1 MAKKYLSK
9 EINFNVAPV
18 MWQGLYTFPGPNGST
33 SNFFTGIIAVKH
45 PLEVIIP
52 DFYCQGNSYI
62 GGNGDIK
69 GSLVVGQISAE
80 VVVQAASEPPYGG
93 DGTIVI
99 LATVPRIDLED
110 GDIWA
115 TGNITA
121 EKNIE
126 AWENITA
133 GGNINAD
140 GNIRAA
146 GAVSSNDGGHVL
158 SAKKNFDIP
167 HPTKEGWRLRHT
179 CPEAP
184 YNDVYIRGRVVN
196 ENEIELPNYWK
207 NFVDIQ
213 SITVNLQP
221 IGSHQDVIVKRIDES
236 KIYLQSKGSM
246 PINCYYHV
254 YGIRTDGDTLIP
266 EYPGLTPDDYPGD
279 NKEYNINI

>member
-69 GSLVVGQISAE
+69 GSLLVGEISAE
-80 VVVQAASEPPYGG
+80 VVVQAAPEPPYGG

-99 LATVPRIDLED
+99 LATVPRIELED

-140 GNIRAA
+140 GQIVSQTEVEAA
-146 GAVSSNDGGHVL
+146 GTTLTSR
-158 SAKKNFDIP
+158 KPFDIP
-167 HPTKEGWRLRHT
+167 HPNKKGWRLRHV
-179 CPEAP
+179 CLEGPESG
-184 YNDVYIRGRVVN
+184 VYFRGRIKN
-196 ENEIELPNYWK
+196 KTEIDLPNYWK
-207 NFVDIQ
+207 DLVDID
-213 SITVNLQP
+213 SITVNLTP
-221 IGSHQDVIVKRIDES
+221 IGSHQDVIVNTWNEDKVYLHSKEGLPIDCFYYICAERIDGENLIVEYEGTS
-236 KIYLQSKGSM
+236 
-246 PINCYYHV
+246 IN
-254 YGIRTDGDTLIP
+254 
-266 EYPGLTPDDYPGD
+266 DYPGD
-279 NKEYNINI
+279 NTIYSINK

>member
-80 VVVQAASEPPYGG
+80 VAVQSAPEPPYGG

-99 LATVPRIDLED
+99 LATVPRINLED

-121 EKNIE
+121 EKNIV
-126 AWENITA
+126 AWGEVYSNS
-133 GGNINAD
+133 
-140 GNIRAA
+140 
-146 GAVSSNDGGHVL
+146 GAHRL

-167 HPTKEGWRLRHT
+167 HPTKEGWRLTHS
-179 CPEAP
+179 CLEGPEAA
-184 YNDVYIRGRVVN
+184 VYVRGKLTNTNV
-196 ENEIELPNYWK
+196 IKLPEYWEK
-207 NFVDIQ
+207 LVDPDTITV
-213 SITVNLQP
+213 SITP
-221 IGSHQDVIVKRIDES
+221 IGSHQNIFVKRFDTTEIVLES
-236 KIYLQSKGSM
+236 KENISV
-246 PINCYYHV
+246 CCFYHIFGERIDTEKLIV
-254 YGIRTDGDTLIP
+254 EYEGDI
-266 EYPGLTPDDYPGD
+266 EDYPGD
-279 NKEYNINI
+279 NSERSIAGYHYDKKVI

>member
-133 GGNINAD
+133 GEEV
-140 GNIRAA
+140 
-146 GAVSSNDGGHVL
+146 VSNGGEHVL

-167 HPTKEGWRLRHT
+167 HPIKKGWRLT
-179 CPEAP
+179 YSCLEGPEAA
-184 YNDVYIRGRVVN
+184 VYIRGKLTN
-196 ENEIELPNYWK
+196 TNIIKLPEYWK
-207 NFVDIQ
+207 NLVDPDTITV
-213 SITVNLQP
+213 SITS
-221 IGSHQDVIVKRIDES
+221 IGSHQDIFVKHFDNTEIV
-236 KIYLQSKGSM
+236 LQSKENTS
-246 PINCYYHV
+246 INCFYHIFGERIDTEKLIV
-254 YGIRTDGDTLIP
+254 EYEGGI
-266 EYPGLTPDDYPGD
+266 EDYPGD
-279 NKEYNINI
+279 NSERSIAGYHYDKKAIYKK

>member
-18 MWQGLYTFPGPNGST
+18 MWQGLYTFPGPNAST

-62 GGNGDIK
+62 GGNKDIK

-80 VVVQAASEPPYGG
+80 VAVQSAPEPPYGG

-99 LATVPRIDLED
+99 LATVPRINLED

-121 EKNIE
+121 EKDIV
-126 AWENITA
+126 AWGE
-133 GGNINAD
+133 
-140 GNIRAA
+140 
-146 GAVSSNDGGHVL
+146 VSSNNGGHVL

-167 HPTKEGWRLRHT
+167 HPTKEGWRLTHS
-179 CPEAP
+179 CLEGPEAA
-184 YNDVYIRGRVVN
+184 VYVRGKLTNTNV
-196 ENEIELPNYWK
+196 IKLPEYWEK
-207 NFVDIQ
+207 LVDPDTITV
-213 SITVNLQP
+213 SITP
-221 IGSHQDVIVKRIDES
+221 IGSYQDIFVKHFDATEI
-236 KIYLQSKGSM
+236 ILQSKENTS
-246 PINCYYHV
+246 INCFYHIF
-254 YGIRTDGDTLIP
+254 GERIDTEKLIA
-266 EYPGLTPDDYPGD
+266 EYEGSIEDYPGD
-279 NKEYNINI
+279 NSERSIAGYHYDKKGGL